1 MRANT
6 FLRLAIGSYILFFF
20 AYLFGPLILMSV
32 TAFNSSA
39 FPRVSPWQ
47 CFTFEW
53 FGELVQD
60 APLMEGFWNSLFI
73 GIGVVAVSVPL
84 GLAGAIMLT
93 QLRRTLRSVYY
104 TIVIS
109 PILVPGVVLGI
120 STLIFWDRLGTML
133 DAEYDS
139 FFYNGMFLTVIGQ
152 STFISA
158 YCMLVFIA
166 RLQRFDPA
174 LEEAALDLGAT
185 HVQAFRKIL
194 IPFLRPAIGSAAVLA
209 FLASFE
215 NYNTTVFTIVSD
227 STLTTVLASKVRYG
241 INPAIS
247 SLAVIIVVV
256 TLVGAIV
263 YEFMRRREA
272 AAAAAIEAEGGAVAG
287 RVKVAKSLG
296 EPLMVLLTL
305 VFIAGLGTAWMA
317 ATYDTGA
324 CKTELAKERELRRQ
338 IREAPGM
345 FIPRIQKPVTESD
358 VQAPGTEQYRGTF
371 DPKNLQQLGPGE
383 KEAAP
388 AGEAPAESPGA
399 KQYKGIFDPGNL
411 QDLAPGEEGKGETKS
426 PGAEQYKS
434 IFDPSNLQQLGPGQ
448 EGKDQGP
455 AKSPGAEQYKSIFD
469 PKNLQQLGPEGDKKQ
484 DGATQ

>member
-1 MRANT
+1 MRSNT
-6 FLRLAIGSYILFFF
+6 LLRLTIGFYILFFF
-20 AYLFGPLILMSV
+20 AYLFGPLILMSI
-32 TAFNSSA
+32 TAFNSSS

-53 FGELVQD
+53 FGELVRD
-60 APLMEGFWNSLFI
+60 ATLMKGFWNSLII

-93 QLRRTLRSVYY
+93 QLNRTLRSVYY

-120 STLIFWDRLGTML
+120 STLIFWDRLGTMF
-133 DAEYDS
+133 DAEYES
-139 FFYNGMFLTVIGQ
+139 FFYNGMFLTIIGQ

-158 YCMLVFIA
+158 YTMLVFIA

-194 IPFLRPAIGSAAVLA
+194 LPFLRPAVGSAAVLS

-215 NYNTTVFTIVSD
+215 NYNTTIFTIVSD

-241 INPAIS
+241 INPSIS

-272 AAAAAIEAEGGAVAG
+272 VAAAAIEAEGGAVAS
-287 RVKVAKSLG
+287 RLNMRQRLG

-305 VFIAGLGTAWMA
+305 VIVAGLGTLWMA
-317 ATYDTGA
+317 LAYDTGA

-345 FIPRIQKPVTESD
+345 FIPKIQKPVTKSD
-358 VQAPGTEQYRGTF
+358 VPAPGTEQYKGTF
-371 DPKNLQQLGPGE
+371 DPKNLQQLGPGG
-383 KEAAP
+383 KEQAP
-388 AGEAPAESPGA
+388 AGEAPAE
-399 KQYKGIFDPGNL
+399 
-411 QDLAPGEEGKGETKS
+411 S

-434 IFDPSNLQQLGPGQ
+434 IFDPSNLQDLAPDE
-448 EGKDQGP
+448 EGKGET
-455 AKSPGAEQYKSIFD
+455 KSPGAEQYKSIFD
-469 PKNLQQLGPEGDKKQ
+469 PKNLQQLGPEGEKKQ

>member
-1 MRANT
+1 MRSST
-6 FLRLAIGSYILFFF
+6 VLRLFIGLYILVFF
-20 AYLFGPLILMSV
+20 AYLFGPLILMSI

-60 APLMEGFWNSLFI
+60 ATLMEGFWNSLFI
-73 GIGVVAVSVPL
+73 GIGVVVVSVPM

-93 QLRRTLRSVYY
+93 QLRATIRSVYY

-120 STLIFWDRLGTML
+120 STLIFWDRLGIMF

-139 FFYNGMFLTVIGQ
+139 FFYNGKFLTIIGQ

-158 YCMLVFIA
+158 YTMLVFIA

-194 IPFLRPAIGSAAVLA
+194 LPFLRPAVGSAAVLA

-241 INPAIS
+241 INPSIS
-247 SLAVIIVVV
+247 SLAVIIVAV
-256 TLVGAIV
+256 TLIGAIV
-263 YEFMRRREA
+263 YEFMRRREEA
-272 AAAAAIEAEGGAVAG
+272 AEAAIAAEGGAVAA
-287 RVKVAKSLG
+287 RVGMAKKLG
-296 EPLMVLLTL
+296 EPLMVLLSL
-305 VFIAGLGTAWMA
+305 VFIAGLGTIWMA
-317 ATYDTGA
+317 TTYDTGA
-324 CKTELAKERELRRQ
+324 CKAELAKQKELERQ
-338 IREAPGM
+338 IREAPAM
-345 FIPRIQKPVTESD
+345 FIPKIMQPSTESD
-358 VQAPGTEQYRGTF
+358 IEAPGTEQYKGTF
-371 DPKNLQQLGPGE
+371 DPRNLQQLGPGE
-383 KEAAP
+383 EQPAP
-388 AGEAPAESPGA
+388 GGEAPAESPGA
-399 KQYKGIFDPGNL
+399 EQYRGIFDPGNL
-411 QDLAPGEEGKGETKS
+411 QRMGPGQESGQEGGPQGETKS
-426 PGAEQYKS
+426 PGAQQYKS
-434 IFDPSNLQQLGPGQ
+434 IFDPTNLKGQ
-448 EGKDQGP
+448 VEGG
-455 AKSPGAEQYKSIFD
+455 S
-469 PKNLQQLGPEGDKKQ
+469 
-484 DGATQ
+484 TQ

>member
-1 MRANT
+1 MRSNIL
-6 FLRLAIGSYILFFF
+6 LRLTIGLYILFFF

-32 TAFNSSA
+32 TAFNSSS

-53 FGELVQD
+53 FGELVRD
-60 APLMEGFWNSLFI
+60 ATLMKGFWNSLII

-93 QLRRTLRSVYY
+93 QLNRTMRSVYL

-120 STLIFWDRLGTML
+120 STLIFWDRLGTMF
-133 DAEYDS
+133 DAEYES
-139 FFYNGMFLTVIGQ
+139 FFYNGMFLTIIGQ

-158 YCMLVFIA
+158 YTMLVFIA

-194 IPFLRPAIGSAAVLA
+194 LPFLKPAVGSAAVLS

-215 NYNTTVFTIVSD
+215 NYNTTIFTIVSD

-241 INPAIS
+241 INPSIS

-256 TLVGAIV
+256 TLLGAIA

-272 AAAAAIEAEGGAVAG
+272 GAAAAIEAEGGAVAS
-287 RVKVAKSLG
+287 RLNMRQRLG

-305 VFIAGLGTAWMA
+305 VIVAGLGTLWMA
-317 ATYDTGA
+317 LAYDTGA
-324 CKTELAKERELRRQ
+324 CKAEFAKDRELRRQ

-345 FIPRIQKPVTESD
+345 FIPKIPKPATQSD
-358 VQAPGTEQYRGTF
+358 VP
-371 DPKNLQQLGPGE
+371 
-383 KEAAP
+383 AP

-399 KQYKGIFDPGNL
+399 EQYKGIFDPSNL
-411 QDLAPGEEGKGETKS
+411 QDLAPGEEGKGETES
-426 PGAEQYKS
+426 PGV
-434 IFDPSNLQQLGPGQ
+434 
-448 EGKDQGP
+448 
-455 AKSPGAEQYKSIFD
+455 EQYKSIFD
-469 PKNLQQLGPEGDKKQ
+469 PKNLQQLGPEGDRKQ